1 VKSILGVILQMKK
14 TTNPISSQ
22 IISFLEEV
30 IIGRTTKNLSAEEI
44 KMEKIKQEKEED
56 LKAIKT
62 PSKIK
67 ISTETERNTGPTH

>member
-67 ISTETERNTGPTH
+67 ISTETERNTDPTH